1 MTANVNYFDPDKY
14 PKKTEKED
22 TDKYIVKNLP
32 ECPAPLST
40 DKEYRLCVASTGIV
54 SWSAYVAPDI
64 PVIPDAPSTAGSYK
78 LVVSAEGVATW
89 TAIT

>member
-32 ECPAPLST
+32 ECPAP
-40 DKEYRLCVASTGIV
+40 
-54 SWSAYVAPDI
+54 
-64 PVIPDAPSTAGSYK
+64 
-78 LVVSAEGVATW
+78 GVADVSYVLKVTSKGVVTW
-89 TAIT
+89 VPTA